1 MPAATTAPPAG
12 RSRKRLYVVLAL
24 LLAALIGLRWVSRP
38 SQVSWIVLAQVG
50 KALGLEI
57 SASGASEYRLRGTP
71 MLVVRD
77 LVAREPGA
85 ARPLLRAERVYLSLP
100 WATIRAAGDALDI
113 ERVELDAP
121 RIDLA
126 ALDHWL
132 ATRPPSTEPIR
143 IPSLR
148 DGARIVRGQLIGE
161 GWSVEDLAV
170 DLPQLGP
177 QQPLRARVQGRVLS
191 APIAIPFA
199 LAATLQRPALARGLG
214 MAGSVA
220 IETRDWRLP
229 MRPRLRAVLHSG
241 DDGLGLDH
249 LRIGVHAR
257 YLAGDTDL
265 PLVYGVA
272 GQLRYRNGAL
282 SLAPMGLALR
292 AEANV
297 HAASA
302 AASATRAA
310 APDAGLIP
318 ELDAGGRLA
327 FGERLQ
333 VHWQGTLAGWPQ
345 AWPALPPPLGQS
357 ASPLPLRL
365 DYDGK
370 TDLSDPIAL
379 RLQRDQTVFDGRVR
393 LPAMLQWL
401 DASAQGSPLPPL
413 SGRLITPKIEV
424 SGATL
429 EGVEIEIE
437 DDPLDATTA
446 PPAPRPDP

>member
-12 RSRKRLYVVLAL
+12 RSRKRIYVVLAL

-38 SQVSWIVLAQVG
+38 SQVSWIVLDQAG

-126 ALDHWL
+126 ALNHWL
-132 ATRPPSTEPIR
+132 ATRPPSTAPIR

-148 DGARIVRGQLIGE
+148 DGARVVRGQLIGE
-161 GWSVEDLAV
+161 GWSVENLTV
-170 DLPQLGP
+170 DLPELSP
-177 QQPLRARVQGRVLS
+177 QKPVRGHVRGRVLS
-191 APIAIPFA
+191 TPIAIPFA
-199 LAATLQRPALARGLG
+199 LAVTLQRPALARGLG
-214 MAGSVA
+214 MAGTVA
-220 IETRDWRLP
+220 VETRDWRLP
-229 MRPRLRAVLHSG
+229 MRPRLGAILHSG
-241 DDGLGLDH
+241 DDGLGLDR
-249 LRIGVHAR
+249 LRLGANAR
-257 YLAGDTDL
+257 YRAGDTDL

-272 GQLRYRNGAL
+272 GRLRYRDGTL
-282 SLAPMGLALR
+282 SLVPMGLALR
-292 AEANV
+292 ADVNAN
-297 HAASA
+297 AATASA
-302 AASATRAA
+302 GATGTPATDAS
-310 APDAGLIP
+310 LIP

-333 VHWQGTLAGWPQ
+333 VHWLGTLARWPQ

-370 TDLSDPIAL
+370 TDFSDPIAL
-379 RLQRDQTVFDGRVR
+379 RLQRDQTVFDGRLR
-393 LPAMLQWL
+393 LPAVLQWL

-413 SGRLITPKIEV
+413 SGRLSTPKIEI

-437 DDPLDATTA
+437 DDPLDATPT
-446 PPAPRPDP
+446 PPAPRTDP